1 MVKKKASTNV
11 EAFFW
16 ISSAYLQQVQPHEQS
31 VPVHSSPQSHSVQ
44 HASVQHEPAVAQQ
57 DFDC

>member
-1 MVKKKASTNV
+1 MGKKKASTNV

>member
-1 MVKKKASTNV
+1 MLRL
-11 EAFFW
+11 FFW
-16 ISSAYLQQVQPHEQS
+16 ISRAYLQQVQPHEQS
-31 VPVHSSPQSHSVQ
+31 IPVHSSPQSHSVQ